1 MAETIKILLVDDQQD
16 FLETMS
22 FWMNQKGYDVTTVLD
37 SLKGVKLVQEQKFDI
52 VFVDYKMP
60 GLTGLDFIA
69 RVREFNKTLSIVMVT
84 SYASDTIIHE
94 NQVKDLNI
102 SGFFSKMRGFDDLE
116 KVLDIVLR
124 GIRRSK
130 GEKT

>member
-1 MAETIKILLVDDQQD
+1 MSQPLKVLFIDDQPD